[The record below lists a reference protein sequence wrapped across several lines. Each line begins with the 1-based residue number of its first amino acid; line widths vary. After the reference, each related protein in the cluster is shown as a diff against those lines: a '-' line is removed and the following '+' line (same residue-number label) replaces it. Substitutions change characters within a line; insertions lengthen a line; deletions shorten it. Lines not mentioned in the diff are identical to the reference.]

1 MPMPSR
7 QDRRRKARAILAP
20 SLYLSPVILP
30 GGEHPNIMKRGRVVR
45 IKERVITI
53 MRGQGND

>member
-7 QDRRRKARAILAP
+7 QDRRRKTRAILAP

-30 GGEHPNIMKRGRVVR
+30 GGEHPNVIKRGRVVR
-45 IKERVITI
+45 IKHRVSMV
-53 MRGQGND
+53 MRGRNG